1 MINLATMMLRTSM
14 KKDQSATTA
23 SIAMGESSSSSGG
36 RPHNSETNERH
47 NNNMSAFS
55 VHEDAL
61 YLEISNA
68 RKRMSNSHVALEDAI
83 AMNGNIGEYTATTG
97 FCEVWEIEVARIGDF
112 LHAQQQNLEFGAKAL
127 LTDVEASLNHLKL
140 ECNQGEVDDDELGT
154 NKNDSSVE
162 GMIHSWRVKAEE
174 LADGCLELQR
184 FATQNKEKL
193 EAIGTCADEKLQTS
207 CVVALKRRFA
217 MAPWKTGPN
226 SALIVVLSDIYQ
238 VIRTAQELIRKDGS
252 VDDESHWVAPSSFER
267 RTSKYWVQ
275 EDQLTDL
282 LLAAVVDAPL
292 LVYGKSGRLT
302 SKTECLSQ
310 RYEGDKLWD
319 QLATPITSI
328 YFDSPTLSLYKER
341 LSRKEGSQLLR
352 ARWYGRRPTGNEILY
367 LELKTHHEKWVN
379 IKSLK
384 ERVAIREK
392 DMMQFLSMEQWEL
405 KHAETIV
412 LAACPTLDEAS
423 LQRAADR
430 LLRMHDL
437 VVRHSLRSC
446 VRTCYL
452 RAAFQSS
459 SSNSLRLTV
468 DRNVNMV
475 DESKTTLGSWCLP
488 EDAVIE
494 NTMAI
499 RVPFLILEVKIA
511 SDDDGSPI
519 AENLEQ
525 RGVIQEAAKFSKFL
539 TGAAAFNMDKAGVLP
554 YWAEHPE
561 FASVFGA
568 SVPPSPNA
576 SKACSI
582 ATNEIGTDNKSDT
595 TSESENSHSD
605 KPVAANFF
613 YPTASTLG
621 TGRTPS
627 QNAVFMSPGRST
639 LSKPSKKQGVSY
651 LEDDTKVKR
660 RGPFGIGA
668 LFRRN
673 TKSSPSPSVASKR
686 PVRVEPKSYFAN
698 ERTFIQWVSSALLL
712 VTISVILLG
721 IDSEHGE
728 TSAYARKSG
737 IIVCVGA
744 VIVVFYATFVYFRR
758 LKLLSRG
765 IPYGYIDHFG
775 PVVLALCVCTGVV
788 VLLVYFLDE
797 IRRAQALQV
806 EKFYLQ
812 EQVGQCYKHSTSGI
826 SKLEYQPS
834 DIVVDSQ
841 RNALLVP
848 SGQRILLH
856 SLLPPSPNREN
867 TVKTLIE
874 IPSSNLEGLTVVD
887 DRVFALSEGPKRTEL
902 IELQWN
908 GDDSLSIT
916 SRWKLSQ
923 STEAEAIAYVPNKT
937 RRSGRLFIDVN
948 GEIQI
953 YNLPDKAATPSPTPA
968 EKDDDALIL
977 GEEASSEPMEL
988 DRIGSLNAFVLK
1000 SGLSELKIA
1009 SMYFFEG
1016 IAYILHD
1023 NEMLLRAW
1031 DLDEGDLLAEIPLPR
1046 VEGGHSKEW
1055 EGVALERRGV
1065 MENQGDGSNLRGNVE
1080 QTPPTQSQL
1089 ILHLALDT
1097 PAQIWSLVVQEG
1109 PTRGS
1114 LILPPC
1120 AVSHLASADSVSADE
1135 SSDSIDAATVEE
1147 GEEGG

>member
-1 MINLATMMLRTSM
+1 MPAFYVLEDSLY
-14 KKDQSATTA
+14 
-23 SIAMGESSSSSGG
+23 
-36 RPHNSETNERH
+36 SEI
-47 NNNMSAFS
+47 F
-55 VHEDAL
+55 D
-61 YLEISNA
+61 A
-68 RKRMSNSHVALEDAI
+68 RKRMSNSYVALDDAI
-83 AMNGNIGEYTATTG
+83 ARNGNIDEYTATTG
-97 FCEVWEIEVARIGDF
+97 FCELWETEVSRIGDY

-127 LTDVEASLNHLKL
+127 LTNVEASLNHLKL
-140 ECNQGEVDDDELGT
+140 VCNQGEVDNDELGT
-154 NKNDSSVE
+154 NKNDGSVE
-162 GMIHSWRVKAEE
+162 AMIHSWRVKAEE
-174 LADGCLELQR
+174 LADGSLKLQR

-207 CVVALKRRFA
+207 CVVALKRLFA

-238 VIRTAQELIRKDGS
+238 VSRTAQELIRKDGS

-267 RTSKYWVQ
+267 KTSKYWVH
-275 EDQLTDL
+275 EDRLTEL
-282 LLAAVVDAPL
+282 LLTAVSYAPL
-292 LVYGKSGRLT
+292 LVYGKSGILT
-302 SKTECLSQ
+302 SKTERLFQ
-310 RYEGDKLWD
+310 RDEGDKLWD

-328 YFDSPTLSLYKER
+328 YFDSSTMSLYKER
-341 LSRKEGSQLLR
+341 LSRKEGAQLLR
-352 ARWYGRRPTGNEILY
+352 ARWYGSRPTGNEIIF
-367 LELKTHHEKWVN
+367 LELKTHHESWVN

-405 KHAETIV
+405 KHAETIA
-412 LAACPTLDEAS
+412 LAACPTLDESS

-430 LLRMHDL
+430 LLRMHEL

-452 RAAFQSS
+452 RAAFQQS
-459 SSNSLRLTV
+459 SSNSLRLTI
-468 DRNVNMV
+468 DRNVTMV

-494 NTMAI
+494 NTMAT
-499 RVPFLILEVKIA
+499 RVPFVILEVKIA
-511 SDDDGSPI
+511 SDDDGLPI

-539 TGAAAFNMDKAGVLP
+539 TGCAAFNMDKVDVLP
-554 YWAEHPE
+554 YWAEHPG
-561 FASVFGA
+561 FAPVFGA
-568 SVPPSPNA
+568 SVPPPPNA
-576 SKACSI
+576 TCSI
-582 ATNEIGTDNKSDT
+582 ATNETGTDDKLDT
-595 TSESENSHSD
+595 TSKPANSHSD

-613 YPTASTLG
+613 YPTASTVG

-627 QNAVFMSPGRST
+627 QNAAFMSLGRST
-639 LSKPSKKQGVSY
+639 LSKPSTKQGVSY
-651 LEDDTKVKR
+651 LKDDTKVKR
-660 RGPFGIGA
+660 RGPFGVGA

-673 TKSSPSPSVASKR
+673 TKPSPSLSVASKK

-712 VTISVILLG
+712 LTISVLLLG
-721 IDSEHGE
+721 IESEHGE
-728 TSAYARKSG
+728 ISAYARKSG
-737 IIVCVGA
+737 IIVCVGG
-744 VIVVFYATFVYFRR
+744 VIVVCYATFVYFRR
-758 LKLLSRG
+758 LRLLSRG

-775 PVVLALCVCTGVV
+775 PLVLALCVCTGVV
-788 VLLVYFLDE
+788 VLLWYFLDE
-797 IRRAQALQV
+797 MRREQALQV
-806 EKFYLQ
+806 ETFYLQ

-834 DIVVDSQ
+834 DIAVDSQ

-848 SGQRILLH
+848 SGQLILLY
-856 SLLPPSPNREN
+856 SLLPPSPNREK

-874 IPSSNLEGLTVVD
+874 IPSSDLEGLTVVD
-887 DRVFALSEGPKRTEL
+887 DRVFALSEGPKLTEL

-916 SRWKLSQ
+916 SRWELSQ
-923 STEAEAIAYVPNKT
+923 SSQAEAIAYVPNKT
-937 RRSGRLFIDVN
+937 SRLGRLFIDVN
-948 GEIQI
+948 GAIRV
-953 YNLPDKAATPSPTPA
+953 YNLPDKAAKPSPTPA

-977 GEEASSEPMEL
+977 GKEASSEPMEL
-988 DRIGSLNAFVLK
+988 DRIGSLNASLLK
-1000 SGLSELKIA
+1000 SGLSEQKIG

-1016 IAYILHD
+1016 IVYILHD

-1046 VEGGHSKEW
+1046 VEGGYSKQW

-1065 MENQGDGSNLRGNVE
+1065 MENQGDGIHLRGSVE

-1120 AVSHLASADSVSADE
+1120 AVSH
-1135 SSDSIDAATVEE
+1135 
-1147 GEEGG
+1147 